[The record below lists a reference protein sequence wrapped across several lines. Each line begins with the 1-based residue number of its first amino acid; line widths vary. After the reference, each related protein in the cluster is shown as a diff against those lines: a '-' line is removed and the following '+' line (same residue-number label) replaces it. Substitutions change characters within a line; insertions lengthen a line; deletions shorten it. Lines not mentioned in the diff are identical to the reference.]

1 MIGLKWKPAEKYFCT
16 SISFSTECRFIKI
29 NCQSVTYLTAVLSIL
44 CVFPVKIQ
52 SDGQNAIR
60 RRVVIRYAKT
70 TFVVQRRHSLFK
82 DDIRCSKTTFV
93 VSSRHSGC
101 GCGEMPLQAPLSRG
115 GEKLWQLLLEE
126 SGVRGKWGGRG
137 RGGLLYITLTHIFTQ
152 HFEEDRLYLNT

>member
-82 DDIRCSKTTFV
+82 DDIRCFKSTFGLRLRRDAFTSTAIPRRGETLTTLT
-93 VSSRHSGC
+93 R
-101 GCGEMPLQAPLSRG
+101 GEWSEGKMG
-115 GEKLWQLLLEE
+115 GEGE
-126 SGVRGKWGGRG
+126 GRAPI
-137 RGGLLYITLTHIFTQ
+137 YNPYS
-152 HFEEDRLYLNT
+152 HFYTAFWRR